1 MWETPK
7 KMDDTR
13 VAREAF
19 MFSNIDYDRLFA
31 RSQQADV
38 KARLLELTQDAVDR
52 GVFGSPTF
60 FVGKEMFF
68 GKDQLRDVEE
78 VIVATQR
85 QP

>member
-1 MWETPK
+1 MWEAPK
-7 KMDDTR
+7 KMDDPQ

-19 MFSNIDYDRLFA
+19 LSSNIDYDRLFA
-31 RSQQADV
+31 RSQQPDV
-38 KARLLELTQDAVDR
+38 KARLLELAQDAVNR